1 MTKKKNVSSKIK
13 KRLLSGE
20 ELLSLF
26 SAERQ
31 EQQLALNKIV
41 NAARELRDGVAATRD
56 NDVAGML
63 VQTAVFLNRIGDRK
77 GFDRLY
83 ALTQMVQPGGQ
94 KSNLEWGY
102 IAFIIVAHTALAPVF
117 MSWRHATARILRD
130 LPEVKVL
137 LPGKPGRK
145 SNQATP
151 ATRLENLRRN
161 FEKNRIRNKHAQVAY
176 SVGLEE
182 IDKRKGDS
190 DALDRLVKKLLA
202 DTKAFL
208 QSFYSNPAKGP

>member
-1 MTKKKNVSSKIK
+1 MTKKKSASSQIK
-13 KRLLSGE
+13 KRPLSGE

-26 SAERQ
+26 SPERQ
-31 EQQLALNKIV
+31 KQQLALNKIV
-41 NAARELRDGVAATRD
+41 NAAKELRDGIAATPD

-63 VQTAVFLNRIGDRK
+63 LQTAQFLNKIEDRK

-83 ALTQMVQPGGQ
+83 ELALKAQPGGQ
-94 KSNLEWGY
+94 KPNLDWGY
-102 IAFIIVAHTALAPVF
+102 TALIIVAHTALAPVF
-117 MSWRHATARILRD
+117 MSWRSATARILRD
-130 LPEVKVL
+130 LPEVKML
-137 LPGKPGRK
+137 LSGKPGRK

-151 ATRLENLRRN
+151 ATRIENLRRN
-161 FEKNRIRNKHAQVAY
+161 FEKNRIRNKCAQVAY

-182 IDKRKGDS
+182 INKLKGDR